1 MNRFFYS
8 TLFYLATPALLGSLW
23 WRSRRAP
30 DYRQRWRERFALYD
44 NPAVEQPVDIMFHA
58 VSVGEVHATVPLIRQ
73 LQAQHPAL
81 KILVTTTT
89 PTGSARVTALLADSV
104 QHVYLPYDM
113 PGPINRFLDRFAPRL
128 VVIMETEWWPN
139 LIHSCQR
146 RNIRLLLA
154 NARLS
159 EKSQK
164 NYGAIKGLARTMLE
178 QFDAITAQSDED
190 SHRLQA
196 LGASPNKIE
205 VAGSMKYDMP
215 LHRDQL
221 AQARTDKQGLAGRP
235 VMIAA
240 STRVLDGDS
249 EDEKVLA
256 AFRQVLAAN
265 PQTLL
270 ILVPR
275 HPERFDSVAALAGK
289 AGFRVAR
296 RSRDSLPLADDHV
309 FIGDSMGEMHY
320 YLGLSDLAFVGG
332 SLVNTGCQNIIEP
345 AAMGLPVITGPSRFN
360 FQAVSDGLV
369 AAGGQQIVADADEL
383 ATTVNAL
390 LADPARRHAMGDA
403 AVRAVQVNQ
412 GATARNL
419 GIINRLLEAPPV
431 ADASAG

>member
-1 MNRFFYS
+1 
-8 TLFYLATPALLGSLW
+8 
-23 WRSRRAP
+23 
-30 DYRQRWRERFALYD
+30 
-44 NPAVEQPVDIMFHA
+44 MFHA

-73 LQAQHPAL
+73 LLAKHPAL

-89 PTGSARVTALLADSV
+89 PTGSARVSALLADSV

-139 LIHSCQR
+139 LLHNCQR

-164 NYGAIKGLARTMLE
+164 NYGSISSLARTMLG
-178 QFDAITAQSDED
+178 QFDAITAQSDDD
-190 SHRLQA
+190 SQRLQS
-196 LGASPNKIE
+196 LGASNQKIE

-215 LHRDQL
+215 LNQAQL
-221 AQARTDKQGLAGRP
+221 NAARTDRQVFAERP
-235 VMIAA
+235 VLIAA

-265 PQTLL
+265 PQALL
-270 ILVPR
+270 VLVPR
-275 HPERFDSVAALAGK
+275 HPERFDTVSALAEK

-296 RSRDSLPLADDHV
+296 RSRDNLPSANDQV

-320 YLGLSDLAFVGG
+320 YFGLSDLAFVGG

-345 AAMGLPVITGPSRFN
+345 AAMGLPVVTGPSRFN
-360 FQAVSDGLV
+360 FQAVSEALV
-369 AAGGQQIVADADEL
+369 AAGGQLIVADPDEL
-383 ATTVNAL
+383 ATTVTML
-390 LADPARRHAMGDA
+390 LSDAARRRAMGEA
-403 AVRAVQVNQ
+403 ARQTVQANQ

-419 GIINRLLEAPPV
+419 AIINRLLALPPV
-431 ADASAG
+431 DETDQTPMA